1 MTVLNLPGGEA
12 HFADNENDPN
22 CLPMDNFTITNEH
35 TQSPCLQLELEPLDT
50 GAAIAVGAI
59 GILWILG
66 GIYLAMYHS
75 MHGPHHHRGRRQQ
88 QPRRGECSESG
99 DTEADSTWDVESVC
113 GWIVDGSR
121 LTLWLNARCN
131 VNVMLPSSKK
141 AIQHDNRRIYTNY
154 TMILLLREAFG

>member
-1 MTVLNLPGGEA
+1 MTTMARTSRIFFAIHQQPHCHYVLLAFMTVLNLPGGEA

-99 DTEADSTWDVESVC
+99 DTEADSTWDVESVLAQPNDAE
-113 GWIVDGSR
+113 V
-121 LTLWLNARCN
+121 
-131 VNVMLPSSKK
+131 P
-141 AIQHDNRRIYTNY
+141 TNTTNENMPY
-154 TMILLLREAFG
+154 LYVP